1 MDINPAARVGMIAV
15 LAALIMGLIYAQ
27 IGRGGG
33 DAGKEY
39 IVRFD
44 EVAGLQNRAPVQL
57 AGVKIGYVSNL
68 VLTDQN
74 DVQVH
79 ILVTRPD
86 VPLFPAKDTGYV
98 YTVTGNLMGDKWLE
112 IRPGR
117 VPANVQQLAEGQEVQ
132 GVTPVTLDDL
142 AREGSQVMAEFRKSV
157 EALNSL
163 VADPRFQNDIKV
175 TMSNF
180 KDISGNLKGASKDA
194 RVLVASLSGRVD
206 RLGDAIQDVVAHVD
220 NTVVGFQ
227 DDARVVGSNLRGF
240 SGDLRGMVSANRG
253 NLDTIVLNLRETSIT
268 LKKTMASLQSL
279 ASNEDLRGDILA
291 TMSNLKGMSEQV
303 AGIASDIRSITSD
316 PKVQQDLRDT
326 IKNAKEASE
335 GAKAVVDRFK
345 GFTDGTSGKFAQLDV
360 EQEFWTNN
368 GQTFTNLNGMLF
380 PDGPWSVKVGVDALG
395 RNNLVNLQGSKNF
408 DEGTYRLRGGIIRSQ
423 FGIGADARLF
433 DKRFEVSAD
442 AYNTRY
448 PQLDLTGKILFP
460 GDFYVL
466 GGVRDVTD
474 RTRQPFVGAGKR
486 F

>member
-27 IGRGGG
+27 IGKSGG

-39 IVRFD
+39 VVRFD

-57 AGVKIGYVSNL
+57 AGVKVGYVSNL
-68 VLTDQN
+68 ELTEQN
-74 DVQVH
+74 DVRVH

-86 VPLFPAKDTGYV
+86 VPLFPSKDTGYV

-117 VPANVQQLAEGQEVQ
+117 VPPNVKPLEVDQEVT

-142 AREGSQVMAEFRKSV
+142 AREGSQVMSEFRKSV

-175 TMSNF
+175 TMANF

-194 RVLVASLSGRVD
+194 RVLVASLSGRVN
-206 RLGDAIQDVVAHVD
+206 RLSDSIEQVVTHVD
-220 NTVVGFQ
+220 QTVTGFQ

-240 SGDLRGMVSANRG
+240 SSDLRGTIASNRG

-268 LKKTMASLQSL
+268 LKKTMSSLQSL
-279 ASNEDLRGDILA
+279 ASNEDLRGDVLA
-291 TMSNLKGMSEQV
+291 TMANLKAMSEQV
-303 AGIASDIRSITSD
+303 SGIAADIRSITSD
-316 PKVQQDLRDT
+316 PKVQEDLRDT
-326 IKNAKEASE
+326 IKNAKEASQ
-335 GAKAVVDRFK
+335 GAKEVVARFK
-345 GFTDGTSGKFAQLDV
+345 GFTDGTQGKLFQLDV

-380 PDGPWSVKVGVDALG
+380 PDGPWSVKLGVDALG
-395 RNNLVNLQGSKNF
+395 RNNLVNIQGAKNF
-408 DEGTYRLRGGIIRSQ
+408 DEGRYRLRGGVMRSQ

-442 AYNTRY
+442 AYNTRF
-448 PQLDLTGKILFP
+448 PQLDLTGKVLFP
-460 GDFYVL
+460 GDFYIM

-474 RTRQPFVGAGKR
+474 RNRQPIVGAGKR